1 MRPAVLFLLVSS
13 AGFVAEAA
21 GLEDGLL
28 PTVEGKSWKLV
39 WHDEFDGQTLDES
52 KWDVPEGPRRD
63 GWWSRKAISLDGKG
77 GSAMH
82 VYQRNI
88 NIQVKK
94 ADHRTLDIEA
104 WMLDLGHLLRT
115 LIRIDTES
123 RFITHTEA
131 EMVRH
136 PFPSCPDILEK
147 FHNLRGVKVE
157 RGISKKIKE
166 IVGTRA
172 GCVHL
177 MELAIESMKRP
188 GC

>member
-1 MRPAVLFLLVSS
+1 
-13 AGFVAEAA
+13 
-21 GLEDGLL
+21 
-28 PTVEGKSWKLV
+28 
-39 WHDEFDGQTLDES
+39 
-52 KWDVPEGPRRD
+52 
-63 GWWSRKAISLDGKG
+63 
-77 GSAMH
+77 MH

-88 NIQVKK
+88 NVQVKK
-94 ADHRTLDIEA
+94 MDRRTLDLEA

-115 LIRIDTES
+115 LIRVDTET
-123 RFITHTEA
+123 RLITHTEA

-136 PFPSCPDILEK
+136 PFPACPVVLEK

-177 MELAIESMKRP
+177 MELAIESMKVATINFIWVDSGFESYEDMHKVSNEELHARTMP
-188 GC
+188 MLKNSCHIFREEED